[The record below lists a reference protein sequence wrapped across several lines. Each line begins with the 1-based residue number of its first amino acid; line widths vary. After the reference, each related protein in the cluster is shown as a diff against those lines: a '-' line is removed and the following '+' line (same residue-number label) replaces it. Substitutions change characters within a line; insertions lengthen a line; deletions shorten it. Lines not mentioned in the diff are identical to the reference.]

1 MREVDIT
8 YTSSSGVAF
17 PLVATNFYIKDA
29 SIHEYE
35 WNPEVTK
42 FRYGDFVKMF
52 TKESLKYDVTLA
64 FNGSLSQ
71 KEGMLKEF
79 HDEIER
85 DIMTENAGK
94 LTYNGY
100 EISCFFI
107 NSKVYPND
115 SNTRTLNDVIIYCPY
130 PFWIKETKYS
140 LSLLGRSVIDGANF
154 KLNLPMNLGI
164 SGFTT
169 TINAE
174 SSVPYDFRMDI
185 HGPCSN
191 PDILINGHEY
201 NVNVD
206 VPNGVDLI
214 INSLEKTDEVK
225 SIYLKYPSGN
235 VVNAFNLRNRDSYIF
250 EPINGK
256 VILIDSFQAIEFDL
270 YLIERRSEPQWI

>member
-1 MREVDIT
+1 MSSYNIKPPSKDDLKKKGLIKSKMRNCEVERVSVGCTGVKRTTGQHPGGIVVVPDYRDVYDFTPFQYPANDNTVPWRTTHFDYHAIDQDLLKLDILGHDDPTVLRMLQDLSKEEINKGKDKNLFPLNEDGEVDIT
-8 YTSSSGVAF
+8 YVSSNGVAF

-107 NSKVYPND
+107 NS
-115 SNTRTLNDVIIYCPY
+115 TAL
-130 PFWIKETKYS
+130 
-140 LSLLGRSVIDGANF
+140 
-154 KLNLPMNLGI
+154 
-164 SGFTT
+164 
-169 TINAE
+169 
-174 SSVPYDFRMDI
+174 
-185 HGPCSN
+185 
-191 PDILINGHEY
+191 
-201 NVNVD
+201 
-206 VPNGVDLI
+206 
-214 INSLEKTDEVK
+214 
-225 SIYLKYPSGN
+225 
-235 VVNAFNLRNRDSYIF
+235 
-250 EPINGK
+250 
-256 VILIDSFQAIEFDL
+256 
-270 YLIERRSEPQWI
+270 